1 MVTSTFSS
9 GLSGSLGSP
18 RAPRNQRCA
27 SWSGS
32 AGQSPV
38 SRPGDNW
45 SRVRDQR
52 LKGQTGQSVLMD
64 RRPGWPARGPA
75 STRWPGRR
83 AADGDMG
90 LARRVRGR
98 TGVVR
103 VVAVQ
108 IVVQVEDFIN
118 IIVIVVFFIVVLV
131 VEVVEVLVVVE
142 VDLVG
147 LVVLGV

>member
-45 SRVRDQR
+45 SRLRDQR
-52 LKGQTGQSVLMD
+52 RRGQAGQSVLMD
-64 RRPGWPARGPA
+64 RRPGRPARGPA
-75 STRWPGRR
+75 PTRWPGRR

-98 TGVVR
+98 TAVVR

-108 IVVQVEDFIN
+108 IVVQVEVFIN
-118 IIVIVVFFIVVLV
+118 IIVIVIVVVFIVVLV
-131 VEVVEVLVVVE
+131 FEV
-142 VDLVG
+142 
-147 LVVLGV
+147 